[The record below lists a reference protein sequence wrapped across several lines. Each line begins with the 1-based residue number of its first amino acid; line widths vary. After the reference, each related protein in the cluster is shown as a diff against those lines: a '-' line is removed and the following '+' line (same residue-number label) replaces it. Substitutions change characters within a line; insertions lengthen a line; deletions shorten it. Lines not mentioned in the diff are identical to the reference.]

1 MVFVINY
8 FANEEE
14 YDFKEVT
21 LFLRLLKAFHFD
33 RFIAETPIIEHSE
46 TNHQYRNPVE
56 SALASDRFQH
66 TLLLK
71 FRCEKTN
78 DVFLFSQ
85 LFQAFCQTS
94 GYTFELASY
103 LIDD

>member
-1 MVFVINY
+1 MVFVIY
-8 FANEEE
+8 FFTNEEE
-14 YDFKEVT
+14 HDFKDIT
-21 LFLRLLKAFHFD
+21 LFLQLLKAFHFD

-56 SALASDRFQH
+56 SALASDRYQH

-78 DVFLFSQ
+78 DVFPIFTAFSSV
-85 LFQAFCQTS
+85 LSNSWIHF
-94 GYTFELASY
+94 
-103 LIDD
+103 